1 MSQALDVHDLCKS
14 YTNAG
19 RGHNKRVRYAE
30 AEEDVEARSAE
41 HADFHLSSV
50 SLTLPTGYI
59 MGFVGQNGA
68 GKTTTIRCILNM
80 ARRESGE
87 IKIFGADNI
96 ADELEIKQE
105 LGTVFDEIFFV
116 SSWRVQEVEKALHG
130 FYKDW
135 NTALYHDFLKEFDL
149 PPDKKVD
156 ELSRGMKM
164 KLMLAVAMSHG
175 AKLLIL
181 DEPTSGL
188 DPVAREELLDILQD
202 YIADGEKSVFFS
214 THITSDLERI
224 ADYITVI
231 ERGTIFYTGTKD
243 GLLEHFSIVTG
254 STDDLTDSVRDKII
268 GLEKTRTGFT
278 GMVQS
283 AQVKTLPA
291 GIAAQPPTIDE
302 ILIHISKEGGRHD

>member
-1 MSQALDVHDLCKS
+1 MSQALDVRDLCKS
-14 YTNAG
+14 FP
-19 RGHNKRVRYAE
+19 
-30 AEEDVEARSAE
+30 
-41 HADFHLSSV
+41 DFHLNSV
-50 SLTLPTGYI
+50 SFTLPTGYI

-87 IKIFGADNI
+87 ITIFGADNVT
-96 ADELEIKQE
+96 DELEIKQE

-116 SSWRVQEVEKALHG
+116 ASWRVGEVEKALHG

-135 NTALYHDFLKEFDL
+135 DTALYHDFLKEFDL
-149 PPDKKVD
+149 SLDKKIGD
-156 ELSRGMKM
+156 LSRGMKM

-175 AKLLIL
+175 AKLLVL

-202 YIADGEKSVFFS
+202 YISDGEKSVFFS

-231 ERGTIFYTGTKD
+231 ENGTIFYTGTKD

-254 STDDLTDSVRDKII
+254 STDDLTDSVKDVII
-268 GLEKTRTGFT
+268 GVEKTRTGFT

-283 AQVKTLPA
+283 AQVKALPA
-291 GIAAQPPTIDE
+291 SVTAQPPTIDE
-302 ILIHISKEGGRHD
+302 ILIHIAKHGGSHD